1 MTIHKKFK
9 KRLKIVAI
17 LTGVLLLLYVVTAVL
32 MLTLFKEKIQE
43 QVTATLKEKI
53 NGEIN
58 IESFRINIISNFPN
72 ASFTIKDL
80 EIVRAGADGKKN
92 EIVNIKYIYLH
103 IHLLKLIYGK
113 VELKRVIVKN
123 SDIHIY
129 RLPNGLKNTEGL
141 LKKSENKG
149 TENVNS
155 TINELNVSIDNVHI
169 TYEDTVIACN
179 YFDFT
184 INNADIQFITTA
196 TGFTVN
202 SKNNTS
208 THQIIFNKDRGSALK
223 DRKLQMQIRFDWN
236 TTTQTGTILPT
247 RIKDKDE
254 SFTLLGSISL
264 QEKKELQLIIYN
276 HEISLQNALVLAT
289 PYTREKLTGFNFEDP
304 LSAQMVVKS
313 NLIPNLPPD
322 IDIYFNSLNNTFTG
336 KSKKLNKID
345 FSGHYMNHLNDTLF
359 NDESNNALFFDT
371 ISGFYEGIPFNGKF
385 ILNDF
390 TNPVLDMRVKCNTKL
405 AVINNAIDTSII
417 RFNSGEMDLDLRFK
431 GALTTNDTL
440 PVDTNAI
447 VNGRLALTGADY
459 VITKNNYH
467 FKNITGSLNF
477 DKQNLIISNLPV
489 TLNNNQT
496 TISGEFK
503 NISNN
508 IIHPEAP
515 LYADITILADE
526 FNINNFPPP
535 TVKSIKP
542 SKQNNITQ
550 NTEQLLNSLRA
561 DIKLNANQIIYK
573 KLVMSNAIG
582 VFTIS
587 NNSIHCSGA
596 SAYISDGKAIL
607 SGNLNNLGNATMPFD
622 LQVQLSNIDI
632 EKIFK
637 GLNNFNQTAVTAD
650 VIDGKVSSSISL
662 NGNLNKQFQPVIP
675 TLNGKVDV
683 KVKNG
688 ALHNLKALQEIT
700 SVIFKNKD
708 LTDIQFATINHT
720 SIVKNGDVLVEEM
733 NINSS
738 LIIFLIEGTYSFADN
753 TELYFKIPLKSLKN
767 ADEKYLEPNKIKDEK
782 TGISL
787 LFKLTKTDGKAKI
800 TPVLFKRDKNQKQE

>member
-1 MTIHKKFK
+1 MTINKNFK

-17 LTGVLLLLYVVTAVL
+17 TTGVLLTLYVVTAVL

-72 ASFTIKDL
+72 ASFTINDL
-80 EIVRAGADGKKN
+80 EIVRSGVDGQKN
-92 EIVNIKYIYLH
+92 EVVNIKYIYLH
-103 IHLLKLIYGK
+103 IHLFKLIYGK
-113 VELKRVIVKN
+113 LELKRVIVKN
-123 SDIHIY
+123 SDINIY

-141 LKKSENKG
+141 FKKSENKG
-149 TENVNS
+149 SENVNS
-155 TINELNVSIDNVHI
+155 TISELNVSMVNVHI
-169 TYEDTVIACN
+169 TYEDTIIACN

-184 INNADIQFITTA
+184 INNGDIQFITTA

-202 SKNNTS
+202 SKNTTS
-208 THQIIFNKDRGSALK
+208 TNQIIFNKDRGSALE

-247 RIKDKDE
+247 RIKDKNE
-254 SFTLLGSISL
+254 SFSLLGSISL

-276 HEISLQNALVLAT
+276 HEITLQNALVLAT

-322 IDIYFNSLNNTFTG
+322 IDIYFNSSNNTFSG
-336 KSKKLNKID
+336 KNKKLNNID

-390 TNPVLDMRVKCNTKL
+390 NNPAVDLRVVCNTKL
-405 AVINNAIDTSII
+405 AVINNAIDTSLI
-417 RFNSGEMDLDLRFK
+417 RFNGGEMELDLRFK
-431 GALTTNDTL
+431 GALAKNDTL

-447 VNGRLALTGADY
+447 VNGRLLLTDADY
-459 VITKNNYH
+459 IVPKNNYH
-467 FKNITGSLNF
+467 FKNITGSLEF
-477 DKQNLIISNLPV
+477 DKQDLLISNLPV
-489 TLNNNQT
+489 TLNNNKI
-496 TISGEFK
+496 TITGAFK

-515 LYADITILADE
+515 LYADIAVVAQE
-526 FNINNFPPP
+526 FNINNFPTPKE
-535 TVKSIKP
+535 KSAKR
-542 SKQNNITQ
+542 SKQNSITQ
-550 NTEQLLNSLRA
+550 NTELLLNSLKA
-561 DIKLNANQIIYK
+561 DVTLNANQIIYK
-573 KLVMSNAIG
+573 NLLMNNASG
-582 VFTIS
+582 VFTIN
-587 NNSIHCSGA
+587 NNSIHCAEA
-596 SAYISDGKAIL
+596 SAYISDGKAII
-607 SGNLNNLGNATMPFD
+607 SGNLNNLGNSTMPFD

-637 GLNNFNQTAVTAD
+637 GLNNFNQKAVTD
-650 VIDGKVSSSISL
+650 EVIDGKVSASISL
-662 NGNLNKQFQPVIP
+662 SGNLNKQFQPVIP
-675 TLNGKVDV
+675 TLNGNVDI

-688 ALHNLKALQEIT
+688 ALHNLQALQEIT
-700 SVIFKNKD
+700 TVIFKNKD
-708 LTDIQFATINHT
+708 LQDIQFATINHK
-720 SIVKNGDVLVEEM
+720 SKVKNGDVLVEEM

-738 LIIFLIEGTYSFADN
+738 LIIFMIEGTYSFQNN

-800 TPVLFKRDKNQKQE
+800 TPVLFKRDKAQKQE